1 MAHRRGAG
9 RRGAAGGGDE
19 RELLVHLGGGEA
31 CLCGAVRRAGA
42 GTQRLVLAGAAAGRS
57 AGQGIRQPP
66 YPHGAEAGRPLRRP
80 SGFHPARLV
89 QLRPPDHHRQRGQ
102 CGLHGH
108 GARLR
113 GLPLPGQRR
122 LQSRADALA
131 DAGDDAG
138 HPVRGRQHR
147 PAPAKSPAG
156 EARKAHRLV
165 LLLLPVHLA
174 GQRRSG
180 AFCRPGGAGRHDSGG
195 LHRHGGRHRPCR
207 GNRPRQRAGR
217 PLGQRVAC
225 LHPGGLQR
233 LRRCPRSD
241 LYGGRRDG
249 DEEHHRHPEGF
260 RHRRSGSRAGGLRGG
275 QRRVPQHRLAS
286 LRAARPRKAV
296 ERRLRLPGGELHSW
310 ISGR

>member
-57 AGQGIRQPP
+57 TGQGIRQPP
-66 YPHGAEAGRPLRRP
+66 HPHGAEAGCPLRRP

-89 QLRPPDHHRQRGQ
+89 QLRPSDHHRQRGQ

-122 LQSRADALA
+122 LQGRADALA

-138 HPVRGRQHR
+138 HPV
-147 PAPAKSPAG
+147 
-156 EARKAHRLV
+156 
-165 LLLLPVHLA
+165 
-174 GQRRSG
+174 
-180 AFCRPGGAGRHDSGG
+180 
-195 LHRHGGRHRPCR
+195 
-207 GNRPRQRAGR
+207 
-217 PLGQRVAC
+217 
-225 LHPGGLQR
+225 
-233 LRRCPRSD
+233 
-241 LYGGRRDG
+241 
-249 DEEHHRHPEGF
+249 
-260 RHRRSGSRAGGLRGG
+260 
-275 QRRVPQHRLAS
+275 
-286 LRAARPRKAV
+286 
-296 ERRLRLPGGELHSW
+296 
-310 ISGR
+310 